1 MIKTCNIWVVAAIA
15 GLALQA
21 QGAILLT
28 DTFDSDDENWGDR
41 DAGEMTVTYTGGFGN
56 PAGSM
61 QGTFAA
67 QGSPLAETDAFR
79 LTSGLGDLTQGG
91 TYDLTAFAFDF
102 YALNVLPSDLIFRF
116 GDGVSTFFR
125 GVTLNAVE
133 SWQTFSLSLASVSG
147 WFGGDQTA
155 FDNALSS
162 VTFVEIQLSR
172 SGIGSQTY
180 YLDNFE
186 LTGEL
191 AGGGGG
197 GGGPS
202 AIPEPNTISLLLLVV
217 AMLLALR
224 RYRGFSTLPA

>member
-1 MIKTCNIWVVAAIA
+1 MKKIWNIWVVAAIA

-28 DTFDSDDENWGDR
+28 DTFDANAENWGDR
-41 DAGEMTVTYTGGFGN
+41 DVGEMTVAHSGVVGS

-61 QGTFAA
+61 EGSFAL

-79 LTSGLGDLTQGG
+79 LTAGLGDLTQGG

-102 YALNVLPSDLIFRF
+102 YAVNVLPSDLIFRF
-116 GDGVSTFFR
+116 GDGTSTFFR
-125 GVTLNAVE
+125 GVTLNSVTA
-133 SWQTFSLSLASVSG
+133 WQTFSLSLASVSG

-162 VTFVEIQLSR
+162 VTFVEIQVSR
-172 SGIGSQTY
+172 QGIDAQTFY
-180 YLDNFE
+180 MDNFE

-191 AGGGGG
+191 AGAV
-197 GGGPS
+197 GGPS
-202 AIPEPNTISLLLLVV
+202 AIPEPSTISLLLLVV
-217 AMLLALR
+217 AMLGALR
-224 RYRGFSTLPA
+224 RSRGFSALPA